1 MNRLVVAAVWIA
13 LQCCLLIGWT
23 IVESVRMLPDKGSS
37 VVVRT
42 LPVDPRDLL
51 RGQYIQLQYPFSRA
65 PSSIQGSSNSTIWVV
80 LGLQKK

>member
-51 RGQYIQLQYPFSRA
+51 RG
-65 PSSIQGSSNSTIWVV
+65 
-80 LGLQKK
+80 